1 MPGSI
6 GVVPVDY
13 AVTYHVEG
21 ERSTP
26 SKAIFDEITHQVE
39 LADQLGIEHAWFA
52 EHHGHAHIGHSPHP
66 VAYCL
71 YLAGRTERIKLGAAV
86 VCVNLHHPVLVAEQI
101 AMLDV
106 LSGGR
111 ASVGLGS
118 GSTPME
124 FAVYGVP
131 DMAPDVRRARFIEM
145 LDVIERAAS
154 GEPFEWS
161 SEQLSLKAPGLL
173 PRPLGRIQ
181 EKLWI
186 GANSP
191 DSARLAGQRGYGLQL
206 SNLRTT
212 EQLRELIASYH
223 EGRGAGG
230 DRGAPRIA
238 ASAPL
243 YVAES
248 DQRALDEFGPALEIL
263 LKENRRAR
271 PEASPGAA
279 PTTAREQVEA
289 LRFTVGSPERVLD
302 ELLRLRE
309 RLGFTTLNLRP
320 RWGGQTPE
328 QIERSLR
335 LFAERVR
342 PRLDAAWAGA

>member
-1 MPGSI
+1 MLT
-6 GVVPVDY
+6 VDY

-26 SKAIFDEITHQVE
+26 SKAIFDEITRQVE
-39 LADQLGIEHAWFA
+39 LADRLGIEHAWFA
-52 EHHGHAHIGHSPHP
+52 EHHGHAHVGHSPHP
-66 VAYCL
+66 IAYCL

-86 VCVNLHHPVLVAEQI
+86 VCVNLHHPILVAEQI

-124 FAVYGVP
+124 FAIYGVAE
-131 DMAPDVRRARFIEM
+131 MAPEVRRARFVEL
-145 LDVIERAAS
+145 LDVVEAACS
-154 GEPFEWS
+154 GEPFDVGGF
-161 SEQLSLKAPGLL
+161 KGPGLL
-173 PRPLGRIQ
+173 PKPLGPIA

-212 EQLRELIASYH
+212 EELKGLIDSYY
-223 EGRGAGG
+223 EGRAAPLPRGEAGPSSRSSPG
-230 DRGAPRIA
+230 PPRVA

-243 YVAES
+243 YLAES
-248 DQRALDEFGPALEIL
+248 DARALDEFGPALEIL
-263 LKENRRAR
+263 LRENRRAR
-271 PEASPGAA
+271 PEPTPGSA
-279 PTTAREQVEA
+279 PTTPREQAEA
-289 LRFTVGSPERVLD
+289 LRFTIGSPERAVD

-309 RLGFTTLNLRP
+309 QLGFTTLNLRP

-328 QIERSLR
+328 QIERSLT
-335 LFAERVR
+335 LFAEKVR
-342 PRLDAAWAGA
+342 PKLDAAWS